1 MIDSALLI
9 VGILLWYGAHLFKR
23 VAPKIRKQMGD
34 RMGDRSKGLVALPLL
49 AGIVLMV
56 LGYRGMDR
64 IDLWYPPGWLIYLNN
79 LMMLVAI
86 YLFSPAPRKGALL
99 NGMRHPMLI
108 GFLLLT
114 GAHLL
119 VSGDLASIILFGA
132 LGIWAILEI
141 VVINRAEPGWRPGEK
156 GTITQDGLFFAV
168 SVVLLVVIGYVHDL
182 IGPSP
187 FPV

>member
-9 VGILLWYGAHLFKR
+9 AGILLWYGAHLFKR
-23 VAPKIRKQMGD
+23 VAPKIRKQMGN
-34 RMGDRSKGLVALPLL
+34 RGKGLVALVLL

-56 LGYRGMDR
+56 LGYRGVDR
-64 IDLWYPPGWLIYLNN
+64 IDLWYPPDWLTYLNN

-86 YLFSPAPRKGALL
+86 YLFSPAPRKGVLL
-99 NGMRHPMLI
+99 CGMRHPMLI
-108 GFLLLT
+108 GFLLLV

-119 VSGDLASIILFGA
+119 VNGDLTSIFLFGA

-141 VVINRAEPGWRPGEK
+141 VVINHAEPDWHPGEK
-156 GTITQDGLFFAV
+156 GAIAQDGLFFAV
-168 SVVLLVVIGYVHDL
+168 SAVLLVVIGYVHDL

>member
-9 VGILLWYGAHLFKR
+9 AGILLWYGAHLFKR
-23 VAPKIRKQMGD
+23 VAPKIRKQMGN
-34 RMGDRSKGLVALPLL
+34 RGKGLVALVLL

-56 LGYRGMDR
+56 LGYRGVDR
-64 IDLWYPPGWLIYLNN
+64 IDLWYPPGWLTYLNN

-141 VVINRAEPGWRPGEK
+141 VVINHAEPDWHPGEK
-156 GTITQDGLFFAV
+156 GAIAQDGLFFAV
-168 SVVLLVVIGYVHDL
+168 SAVLLVVIGYVHDL

>member
-9 VGILLWYGAHLFKR
+9 AGILLWYGAHLFKR
-23 VAPKIRKQMGD
+23 VAPKIRKQMGN
-34 RMGDRSKGLVALPLL
+34 RGKGLVALVLL

-56 LGYRGMDR
+56 LGYRGVDR
-64 IDLWYPPGWLIYLNN
+64 IVLWYPPGWLTYLNN

-141 VVINRAEPGWRPGEK
+141 VVINHAEPDWHPGEK
-156 GTITQDGLFFAV
+156 GAIAQDGLFFAV
-168 SVVLLVVIGYVHDL
+168 SAVLLVVIGYVHDL

>member
-9 VGILLWYGAHLFKR
+9 AGILLWYGAHLFKR
-23 VAPKIRKQMGD
+23 VAPKIRKQMGN
-34 RMGDRSKGLVALPLL
+34 RGKGLVALVLL

-56 LGYRGMDR
+56 LGYRGVDR
-64 IDLWYPPGWLIYLNN
+64 IDLWYPPDWLTYLNN

-86 YLFSPAPRKGALL
+86 YLFSPAPRKGVLL
-99 NGMRHPMLI
+99 TGMRHPMLS
-108 GFLLLT
+108 GFLLLV

-119 VSGDLASIILFGA
+119 VNGDLASIILFGA

-141 VVINRAEPGWRPGEK
+141 VVINHAEPDWHPGEK
-156 GTITQDGLFFAV
+156 GAIAQDGLFFAV